1 MRHAWKCCK
10 SHTIGRHNRFVHA
23 WTHAEQEVHV
33 LTQDDDQ
40 PIQAKRAD
48 LIAHDTEGRRIIG
61 DVRTAAAVAPSVREI
76 LSLEKHKQADYA
88 NVGWGDG
95 HETFVSDPPI
105 AGPYRAQGV
114 HSSLKAFDP
123 NSNQVASPGQRLLG
137 LLCVESAQ

>member
-23 WTHAEQEVHV
+23 WTQLCRQAGWSCHAEQEVHV

-61 DVRTAAAVAPSVREI
+61 DVRTAAAVAPSVLEL

-95 HETFVSDPPI
+95 HETFVPLIHPLL
-105 AGPYRAQGV
+105 GPLGP
-114 HSSLKAFDP
+114 KACTLLLTVAEP
-123 NSNQVASPGQRLLG
+123 NGDQVAPSG
-137 LLCVESAQ
+137 